1 MFKLLPVSAIREV
14 EALADQNGIPYTEMM
29 QRAGRITAE
38 RAKRYLRTL
47 PENEPARVT
56 VLIGPG
62 NNGGDGLV
70 TGIILAQETSA
81 LVRFYLVRRRDET
94 DPVFKPVL
102 EAGLFHIVA
111 EDDQRYRVLYQ
122 NIASAHLI
130 IDALFGI
137 GTQPP
142 LRDEA
147 LKLLRTIRSALREEP
162 PQSPVHTPSVPQPVA
177 PRPYILAVD
186 CPSGLDCDTGDLDP
200 NALTADETVTFI
212 APKPGLLTFPGAAAV
227 GNLTITSLG
236 IPDDFKPFKA
246 ARDFV
251 VDSSYVREHLPPRP
265 VEGHKGTFGKAL
277 VIGGSANY
285 IGAPGLAAQ
294 AIYRTGAGLVT
305 IGSIRQVIAALAGH
319 LLEPIWLPLDAD
331 DAISASSNVLLASE
345 IATCNALL
353 LGPGIG
359 RADTTRDFINSL
371 FTSTLP
377 PLVID
382 ADALNL
388 LADTPNWHTSLSAN
402 TILTPHP
409 GEMARLCQIDTKDV
423 QSNRWSLA
431 RDKAVAWNCVLV
443 LKGAHTIIAAPDGKL
458 AVLPFKN
465 SALATAGTGDV
476 LAGIITGLLT
486 QGVKPFEAAVCGAYL
501 HGLAG
506 EYAVG
511 QAGSGRAVIASDVLA
526 ALPRALCVVEQPLQ
540 VNQTAA
546 RF

>member
-1 MFKLLPVSAIREV
+1 MFKLLSPATIREI
-14 EALADQNGIPYTEMM
+14 EALADQNGISYAEMM

-38 RAKRYLRTL
+38 RAKSYLRTL
-47 PENEPARVT
+47 PDREPARVT
-56 VLIGPG
+56 VLVGPG

-70 TGIILAQETSA
+70 AGLILAQETSA
-81 LVRFYLVRRRDET
+81 LVRFYLTSRRDET
-94 DPVFKPVL
+94 DPVFKPIL
-102 EAGLFHIVA
+102 DAGLFHVIA

-130 IDALFGI
+130 LDALYGI
-137 GTQPP
+137 GAQPP

-147 LKLLRTIRSALREEP
+147 VKLLRTIRSALREEAPHP
-162 PQSPVHTPSVPQPVA
+162 PVSTPVAPQPAA

-186 CPSGLDCDTGDLDP
+186 CPSGLNCDTGDIDP
-200 NALTADETVTFI
+200 NTLNADETVTFI

-227 GNLTITSLG
+227 GTLTITSLG
-236 IPDDFKPFKA
+236 IPDDFKPLKA

-251 VDSSYVREHLPPRP
+251 VGSSYVREHLPPRP
-265 VEGHKGTFGKAL
+265 VDSHKGTFGSAL
-277 VIGGSANY
+277 VLGGSAHY
-285 IGAPGLAAQ
+285 IGAPGLSAQ
-294 AIYRTGAGLVT
+294 SIYRTGAGLVAV
-305 IGSIRQVIAALAGH
+305 GSIPRVISALAGH
-319 LLEPIWLPLDAD
+319 LLEPIWLPLEEAD
-331 DAISASSNVLLASE
+331 GAIAATSAEALRAE
-345 IATCNALL
+345 IGQYSTLL

-359 RADTTRDFINSL
+359 RAEGTRDLITDLLSP
-371 FTSTLP
+371 TLT

-388 LADTPNWHTSLSAN
+388 LADIPNWHASLPAN

-431 RDKAVAWNCVLV
+431 REKAAAWNCVIV
-443 LKGAHTIIAAPDGKL
+443 VKGAHTVVAAPDGRL

-476 LAGIITGLLT
+476 LAGIVTGLVT
-486 QGVKPFEAAVCGAYL
+486 QGIKPFEAAVCGAYV

-506 EYAVG
+506 EYAVE
-511 QAGSGRAVIASDVLA
+511 QVGSGRAVIASDVLA
-526 ALPRALCVVEQPLQ
+526 ALPRALAAVE
-540 VNQTAA
+540 
-546 RF
+546 